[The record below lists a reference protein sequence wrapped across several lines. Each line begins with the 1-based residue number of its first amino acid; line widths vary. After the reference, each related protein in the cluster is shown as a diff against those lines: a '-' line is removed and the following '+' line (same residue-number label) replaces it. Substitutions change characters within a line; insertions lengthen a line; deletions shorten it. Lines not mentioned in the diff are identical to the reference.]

1 MENNW
6 VFTALL
12 RIIQEDLSPREQ
24 YELLEE
30 AVELHKRDI
39 IAAYNSGYKDAE
51 LDYGHDVEPD
61 IGEYSNAENYYNEK
75 IKK

>member
-1 MENNW
+1 MENSW
-6 VFTALL
+6 LVMVLSK
-12 RIIQEDLSPREQ
+12 IEQEILSPREY

-30 AVELHKRDI
+30 AIELHKRDI